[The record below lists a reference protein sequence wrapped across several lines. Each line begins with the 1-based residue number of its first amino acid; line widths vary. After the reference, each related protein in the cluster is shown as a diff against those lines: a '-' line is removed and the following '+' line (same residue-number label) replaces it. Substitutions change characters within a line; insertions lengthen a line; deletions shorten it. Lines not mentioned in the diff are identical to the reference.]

1 MSYQIDQKRVIGVVT
16 ECNFALD
23 GKGFNHGEVI
33 LGLAELMGRIIV
45 ETSETSLQARDLSKV
60 AVDHLTNTIT
70 IGAQATGKSNIL
82 MG

>member
-1 MSYQIDQKRVIGVVT
+1 MSYQIEQKKVIGVVT

-45 ETSETSLQARDLSKV
+45 ETSETSIQAKDLAKV
-60 AVDHLTNTIT
+60 AVDHLNNTIK